1 MPKGFFLLKITFLI
15 FLFCHCEQDKKP
27 INLNLPDSNYKNTTT
42 QKALPKF
49 ENTTDENATTDEK
62 KGAILERMASKRI
75 IFTKHALCRME
86 CRYIDEMEIK
96 FALKEGRINEKKSQR
111 NDKPCPTFAIETRSQ
126 DGQLVRV
133 VCADCQEYTKII
145 TVIDLENKFKCNCY

>member
-15 FLFCHCEQDKKP
+15 FLFCHCERDKKP
-27 INLNLPDSNYKNTTT
+27 INLNLPDSKYKNTST
-42 QKALPKF
+42 QKELPKF
-49 ENTTDENATTDEK
+49 ENPKDDNATIYEK
-62 KGAILERMASKRI
+62 KEAILKRIASKRI

-86 CRYIDEMEIK
+86 CRYIDEMEIQD
-96 FALKEGRINEKKSQR
+96 ALKEGKINEKKSQSE
-111 NDKPCPTFAIETRSQ
+111 DKPCPTYAIETRSK

-145 TVIDLENKFKCNCY
+145 TVIDLENEFKCNCY